1 MTLDNLK
8 NWISSGNYSK
18 EISKLIDRR
27 IVVNA
32 FLNALEKI
40 NFILR
45 EKKIIENSLEEINDI
60 NQLEKIKKDF
70 FNDPGLNELDQRA
83 HGLYKASFNFFIKY
97 KNEICSNQQ

>member
-8 NWISSGNYSK
+8 NWIPSGNHSK

-32 FLNALEKI
+32 FLNALEKV

-45 EKKIIENSLEEINDI
+45 EKKIIKNSLEEINDI
-60 NQLEKIKKDF
+60 NQLEKIEKT
-70 FNDPGLNELDQRA
+70 LL
-83 HGLYKASFNFFIKY
+83 L
-97 KNEICSNQQ
+97 